1 MNRSGRII
9 FKGRDWQAI
18 KAELQARIAVEDKR
32 QDICIASP
40 HYTPGISREAKQ

>member
-18 KAELQARIAVEDKR
+18 KAELLARIVVEDKR
-32 QDICIASP
+32 QDVFDTAP
-40 HYTPGISREAKQ
+40 HYAPGISREVKQ